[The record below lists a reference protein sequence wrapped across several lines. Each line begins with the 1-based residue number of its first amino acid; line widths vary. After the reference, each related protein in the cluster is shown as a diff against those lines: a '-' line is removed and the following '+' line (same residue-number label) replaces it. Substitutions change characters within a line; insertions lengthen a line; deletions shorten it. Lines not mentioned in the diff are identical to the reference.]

1 MFENIFKS
9 TFGWLGLQLHYF
21 LFFSVFFFFSLV
33 NILVEY
39 VLQQQ
44 QQKKSCLIKCYL
56 MFLCNYEI
64 Y

>member
-21 LFFSVFFFFSLV
+21 FIFFCLFFSLV

-39 VLQQQ
+39 VLQ